1 MSNSNQSN
9 AVRPERSSKAH
20 PARSLAFFE
29 FWPTWLMYLPVML
42 QWPLLA
48 LRYQSFTL
56 PLLANPDLPLG
67 GMVGASKAQLM
78 RQARGHCTR
87 AFLPW
92 VAGTR
97 NQASAESQTE
107 ELLARAGREGFRL
120 PFVVKPDIGC
130 RGAGVKRVSSL
141 EELTRVIA
149 HYPPG
154 ATFIA
159 QRLARF
165 EHEAGIFYV
174 RAPDEPHGAIVSLTF
189 KDLPSVI
196 GNGRQTLAQLVEAD
210 ARAGA
215 LRHLYE
221 PRQRERWHQVVPR
234 GEVVPLLFSASHCQG
249 AVFTNGKTAVTPA
262 LAKAIDRIMQDL
274 PNFHYGRLDVKYAD
288 LDSLRA
294 GENLEVM
301 EINGVSA
308 EAIHIWDK
316 NTRLSDALRTLMWQY
331 RTLFRIGAQ
340 QRRRGYRTPG
350 LRALWRAWRH
360 EQALTRHYPET
371 D

>member
-1 MSNSNQSN
+1 MSDSTQSDALHPEGSNR
-9 AVRPERSSKAH
+9 ASSTK
-20 PARSLAFFE
+20 SLAFFE

-48 LRYQSFTL
+48 LRYRSFTL

-78 RQARGHCTR
+78 GQARGHCAR

-92 VAGTR
+92 VTGSRT
-97 NQASAESQTE
+97 QASAETLAE
-107 ELLARAGREGFRL
+107 DLLARAEREGFRL

-141 EELTRVIA
+141 DELSRVIA

-159 QRLARF
+159 QKLARF

-174 RAPDEPHGAIVSLTF
+174 RAPDEPRGTVVSLTF
-189 KDLPSVI
+189 KDLPSVT
-196 GNGRQTLAQLVEAD
+196 GNGRHTLAQLVEAD
-210 ARAGA
+210 PRAGA
-215 LRHLYE
+215 LQHLYE
-221 PRQRERWHQVVPR
+221 PRQRDRWHQVVPR

-249 AVFTNGKTAVTPA
+249 AVFTNGQSAITPA
-262 LAKAIDRIMQDL
+262 LAQAIDRLMHDL
-274 PNFHYGRLDVKYAD
+274 PNFHYGRLDVKFAD
-288 LDSLRA
+288 LKSLRA
-294 GENLEVM
+294 GDNLEVM
-301 EINGVSA
+301 EINGASA
-308 EAIHIWDK
+308 EAIHIWDRD
-316 NTRLSDALRTLMWQY
+316 TRLGDALRTLMWQY

-360 EQALTRHYPET
+360 ERALTRHYPET

>member
-1 MSNSNQSN
+1 
-9 AVRPERSSKAH
+9 
-20 PARSLAFFE
+20 
-29 FWPTWLMYLPVML
+29 MYLPVIL

-48 LRYQSFTL
+48 LRYRSFTL

-67 GMVGASKAQLM
+67 GMVGASKAHLM
-78 RQARGHCTR
+78 RQARGHCAR

-97 NQASAESQTE
+97 SQAAAESQAA
-107 ELLARAGREGFRL
+107 ELLAQAAGEGFQL

-130 RGAGVKRVSSL
+130 RGSGVKRVTSL
-141 EELTRVIA
+141 DELSQVID

-159 QRLARF
+159 QQLARF

-174 RAPDEPHGAIVSLTF
+174 RAPEEPQGAVVSLTF
-189 KDLPSVI
+189 KDLPSVT
-196 GNGRQTLAQLVEAD
+196 GDGLRTLAQLVEAD
-210 ARAGA
+210 PRAGA

-221 PRQRERWHQVVPR
+221 PRQRERWHEVVPR

-249 AVFTNGKTAVTPA
+249 AVFTNGQSAITPT
-262 LAKAIDRIMQDL
+262 LAAAIDRIMQDL
-274 PNFHYGRLDVKYAD
+274 PNFHYGRLDVKFAD
-288 LDSLRA
+288 LESLRA
-294 GENLEVM
+294 GKNLEVM
-301 EINGVSA
+301 EINGASA

-316 NTRLSDALRTLMWQY
+316 NTRLRDALRTLMWQY

-350 LRALWRAWRH
+350 VRALWRAWRH
-360 EQALTRHYPET
+360 ERALTRHYPET